1 MFSIE
6 LKFTVDCLQFW
17 YKRNLEQ
24 IELDEY
30 VRDEFIRNTR
40 KKTCCI
46 CDFPIKS
53 RAQNGWFNHVCKA
66 EYLFLENIFSAKEM
80 FQMGIS
86 TFDIYYNK
94 INKILDSLDDFCE
107 DIEHE
112 HKISIL
118 DNKSNPELEGT
129 IKQIKN
135 IKIKGEEEKV
145 VTKKKVLAFLYRQ
158 SINFLPT
165 DKISS
170 SVGCL
175 IVSEKFLINLFYI
188 YTDRHVVHH
197 SHVTGKIIGH
207 AHEYCNFQ
215 IRENYY
221 TIPVIAHNQFRFDF
235 LLFLKGLRPSVW
247 ETTDINI
254 GGKNPTSINFAI
266 IQNQVRLIDTVKY
279 YQQSLASLAS
289 SMTDIERANVRKNC
303 RRFLAEKLMFLTD
316 EDEAWVLDY
325 LSSGKGM
332 IPYQMITDFDSL
344 KKVPKEAFFEK
355 KKDFYSELKEKDI
368 SDEEYQNV
376 KKKFMLLRLKTLGDI
391 IRIYNFQDTLVL
403 CEIFK
408 QRASLLEK
416 LFKFNP
422 RKCNSASSFSG
433 AVHKSKSKCN
443 IVMPTNAEQIRV
455 F

>member
-1 MFSIE
+1 
-6 LKFTVDCLQFW
+6 
-17 YKRNLEQ
+17 
-24 IELDEY
+24 
-30 VRDEFIRNTR
+30 
-40 KKTCCI
+40 
-46 CDFPIKS
+46 
-53 RAQNGWFNHVCKA
+53 
-66 EYLFLENIFSAKEM
+66 
-80 FQMGIS
+80 MGIS

-235 LLFLKGLRPSVW
+235 FLFLKGLRPSVW

-266 IQNQVRLIDTVKY
+266 IQNQVRFIDTVKY
-279 YQQSLASLAS
+279 
-289 SMTDIERANVRKNC
+289 
-303 RRFLAEKLMFLTD
+303 
-316 EDEAWVLDY
+316 
-325 LSSGKGM
+325 
-332 IPYQMITDFDSL
+332 
-344 KKVPKEAFFEK
+344 
-355 KKDFYSELKEKDI
+355 
-368 SDEEYQNV
+368 
-376 KKKFMLLRLKTLGDI
+376 
-391 IRIYNFQDTLVL
+391 
-403 CEIFK
+403 
-408 QRASLLEK
+408 
-416 LFKFNP
+416 
-422 RKCNSASSFSG
+422 
-433 AVHKSKSKCN
+433 
-443 IVMPTNAEQIRV
+443 
-455 F
+455 

>member
-1 MFSIE
+1 
-6 LKFTVDCLQFW
+6 
-17 YKRNLEQ
+17 
-24 IELDEY
+24 
-30 VRDEFIRNTR
+30 
-40 KKTCCI
+40 
-46 CDFPIKS
+46 
-53 RAQNGWFNHVCKA
+53 
-66 EYLFLENIFSAKEM
+66 
-80 FQMGIS
+80 MGIS

-316 EDEAWVLDY
+316 EDEAWVLSIICH
-325 LSSGKGM
+325 L
-332 IPYQMITDFDSL
+332 
-344 KKVPKEAFFEK
+344 VKE
-355 KKDFYSELKEKDI
+355 
-368 SDEEYQNV
+368 
-376 KKKFMLLRLKTLGDI
+376 
-391 IRIYNFQDTLVL
+391 
-403 CEIFK
+403 
-408 QRASLLEK
+408 
-416 LFKFNP
+416 
-422 RKCNSASSFSG
+422 
-433 AVHKSKSKCN
+433 
-443 IVMPTNAEQIRV
+443 
-455 F
+455 